1 MTSTAFV
8 QITWSELNRLG
19 NRQLRETLARR
30 LSQGALPLWDL
41 TKEETA

>member
-19 NRQLRETLARR
+19 NRRLRETLAR
-30 LSQGALPLWDL
+30 LSQDALPLWDL